1 MESHLL
7 EKRFSLSDTEW
18 RVLIYNFLTIHNKTH
33 CCSSTPAK
41 IVGIPT
47 DHKHYKIQI
56 QNPYLMLSPETALK
70 AVLEHERPWILM
82 PLQSWAK
89 VLIQF
94 SPAKKSNLFYM
105 YTIY

>member
-1 MESHLL
+1 
-7 EKRFSLSDTEW
+7 
-18 RVLIYNFLTIHNKTH
+18 
-33 CCSSTPAK
+33 
-41 IVGIPT
+41 
-47 DHKHYKIQI
+47 
-56 QNPYLMLSPETALK
+56 MLSPEAALK